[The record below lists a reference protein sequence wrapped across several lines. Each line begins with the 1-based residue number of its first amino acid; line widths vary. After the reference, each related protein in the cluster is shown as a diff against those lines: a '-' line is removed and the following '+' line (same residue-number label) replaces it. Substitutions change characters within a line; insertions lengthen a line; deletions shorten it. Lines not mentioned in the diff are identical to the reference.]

1 MLKDLILESESKQ
14 IEWKFLA
21 QDKQKA
27 QGKPE
32 RCTQSY
38 MMNGDLY
45 KNPEHNQKLLGRM
58 ERAWCQL
65 GTQISRERH
74 ILLQC
79 KRREV

>member
-1 MLKDLILESESKQ
+1 MGVLGL
-14 IEWKFLA
+14 
-21 QDKQKA
+21 DK

-45 KNPEHNQKLLGRM
+45 KSPEHDQKLLGRM

-65 GTQISRERH
+65 ESEISGEKR
-74 ILLQC
+74 ILVQH
-79 KRREV
+79 KRRKL